1 MDSALVNVT
10 PNVNIYNLNITV
22 IIVFHEIFLSEAES
36 LWRRVQK
43 IMWDTG
49 SGDRLLGF
57 KLHTTLP

>member
-10 PNVNIYNLNITV
+10 PNVNLYNLNMTV
-22 IIVFHEIFLSEAES
+22 IIVFHKIFLSGAES

-49 SGDRLLGF
+49 PGDRLLGF